1 MSKIVPK
8 IVLYDRK
15 LNLIKGNPPGTKKR
29 RRRKADDPNKLAF
42 NKSEASRMLSIGVR
56 TLEGLIAAGEL
67 KASHIT
73 KQGWRIAKTE
83 IEDFLRRTAERG

>member
-1 MSKIVPK
+1 MTKTVP
-8 IVLYDRK
+8 YDRK
-15 LNLIKGNPPGTKKR
+15 LNLIRGTPPGAKKR
-29 RRRKADDPNKLAF
+29 RRKKADDPNKLAF
-42 NKSEASRMLSIGVR
+42 NKSEAARMLSVGVR

-83 IEDFLRRTAERG
+83 IEEFLRRTAERA